1 MIFLNISS
9 DKIQLSD
16 WKKDVFL
23 DRENLENSLW
33 PVLVKLYKELNFKQI
48 IILNW
53 PWSFTHLRIWTLC
66 VNLLNS
72 LNQNNIKVYEISKP
86 DFFQVLYDKW
96 FFSNIS
102 EKMLMYIGQ
111 KKNVRKYD
119 FIIKKYEITSFEKIL
134 KSDPKNY
141 IFDSLSKEYRSSNLL
156 LNNISIVS
164 ITLDKNLLKVS
175 YKNSEIKIS
184 IEDLN
189 LKSQTEIHPNYFI
202 EANIN

>member
-1 MIFLNISS
+1 
-9 DKIQLSD
+9 
-16 WKKDVFL
+16 
-23 DRENLENSLW
+23 
-33 PVLVKLYKELNFKQI
+33 
-48 IILNW
+48 
-53 PWSFTHLRIWTLC
+53 
-66 VNLLNS
+66 
-72 LNQNNIKVYEISKP
+72 
-86 DFFQVLYDKW
+86 
-96 FFSNIS
+96 
-102 EKMLMYIGQ
+102 MLMYIGQ

-156 LNNISIVS
+156 LDNISIVS